1 MSGNAPIFGLL
12 LCAVLG
18 SSVGLVYTKHYSRK
32 LFVELQSLQQ
42 TKDSLI
48 TEFGRLQ
55 LEQSA
60 WSAHGR
66 VENIAREQLKMS
78 VPGIDAVEMIEK

>member
-1 MSGNAPIFGLL
+1 MSKIVAIFALL
-12 LCAVLG
+12 LFAVLC
-18 SSVGLVYTKHYSRK
+18 SSAGLVYTKHFSRK

-42 TKDSLI
+42 AKDRLI
-48 TEFGRLQ
+48 TEFGKLQ

-66 VENIAREQLKMS
+66 VENIAREQLQMS
-78 VPGIDAVEMIEK
+78 VPGIDAVEMIGK